1 MIKKLHYCWFGG
13 PVPNAVLA
21 NVQRWKA
28 LNPEFEL
35 IEWNENNI
43 DVSSF
48 EFGRRCL
55 KQKKWGFLGDVVR
68 LQALTEH
75 GGFYLD
81 CDIELVKPLSLLPVN
96 HRFSLGYIYLSLIH
110 I

>member
-55 KQKKWGFLGDVVR
+55 KQKKMGVFRRRRPPSGFNGAR
-68 LQALTEH
+68 
-75 GGFYLD
+75 
-81 CDIELVKPLSLLPVN
+81 
-96 HRFSLGYIYLSLIH
+96 RFLFGLRYRIS
-110 I
+110 

>member
-35 IEWNENNI
+35 IEWNETILMYPLLNLAE
-43 DVSSF
+43 DV
-48 EFGRRCL
+48 
-55 KQKKWGFLGDVVR
+55 
-68 LQALTEH
+68 
-75 GGFYLD
+75 
-81 CDIELVKPLSLLPVN
+81 
-96 HRFSLGYIYLSLIH
+96 
-110 I
+110 